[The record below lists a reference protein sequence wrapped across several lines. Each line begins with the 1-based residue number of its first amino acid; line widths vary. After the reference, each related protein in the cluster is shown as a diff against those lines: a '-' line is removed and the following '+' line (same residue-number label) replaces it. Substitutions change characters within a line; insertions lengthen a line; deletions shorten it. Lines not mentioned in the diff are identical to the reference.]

1 MNRWCGT
8 ILAAVVVATVP
19 AAGCLRKTAG
29 DAAAEGEIRGVPV
42 GVAGAPRVDGGRPP
56 APSVGAPSVET
67 PLAGA
72 RTVPEGYQVTE
83 MPGGQGRILRASF
96 SGNARSAHT
105 TLGGMLGNL
114 ARQYFDARPEVVGA
128 VASEDDQRAQAIFH
142 ARVGGMAST
151 ALMVV
156 ELERGNGRVTVLLDE
171 AGRFRATVGRMA
183 QVAAQGRE
191 GAQGGPAVAPRPIQ
205 WVRHQFPDGSG
216 NINLPSDWR
225 MQSAA
230 KGAVDAM
237 GPNGEVIG
245 LGGPYIVNTNQWYA
259 QSGYLT
265 GPYMKPVQAM
275 QYLFPQMARTAARNG
290 YQKQLVRILEVQ
302 EFQEQG
308 VPAAYILYDCMVNGR
323 PYRFYEMDT
332 TRMIDQSMW
341 MFYSS
346 VVGAPQEV
354 FAREFGTLVQI
365 WQSWQI
371 SNQLIASRLRSA
383 VESMRQA
390 GEILRSANQSTSAT
404 YDRVNRGW
412 SLYFRGNELVEHI
425 PTGGRGEVDHNY
437 AQRMV
442 EKLNEAEGGQSWR
455 VVPMRDY

>member
-1 MNRWCGT
+1 
-8 ILAAVVVATVP
+8 
-19 AAGCLRKTAG
+19 
-29 DAAAEGEIRGVPV
+29 
-42 GVAGAPRVDGGRPP
+42 
-56 APSVGAPSVET
+56 
-67 PLAGA
+67 
-72 RTVPEGYQVTE
+72 
-83 MPGGQGRILRASF
+83 LRASF
-96 SGNARSAHT
+96 SGNARSAQT
-105 TLGGMLGNL
+105 TLQGMLGNL
-114 ARQYFDARPEVVGA
+114 AQQYFDGRPQVVAA
-128 VASEDDQRAQAIFH
+128 VASQDDQRAQAFFH
-142 ARVGGMAST
+142 AGVGGISST
-151 ALMVV
+151 GLMMV
-156 ELERGNGRVTVLLDE
+156 ELQQGGGRVSVLLDE
-171 AGRFRATVGRMA
+171 ASRFRASLPQMA
-183 QVAAQGRE
+183 QVAGGGQSGGQSAQG
-191 GAQGGPAVAPRPIQ
+191 QPPRQIQ

-225 MQSAA
+225 MVSAA
-230 KGAVDAM
+230 KGAIDGM
-237 GPNGEVIG
+237 GPNGEVVG

-265 GPYMKPVQAM
+265 GPYMRPVQAM

-290 YQKQLVRILEVQ
+290 YQKQLSRIIEVQ
-302 EFQEQG
+302 EFQDQG
-308 VPAAYILYDCMVNGR
+308 VPGAYILYDCMVNGR

-346 VVGAPQEV
+346 VVGAPQDV

-390 GEILRSANQSTSAT
+390 GEILRSSNQSTSAA

-412 SLYFRGNELVEHI
+412 SLYFRGNELVEHM
-425 PTGGRGEVDHNY
+425 PSGGRGEVDQNY
-437 AQRMV
+437 AQRLV
-442 EKLNEAEGGQSWR
+442 EGLNQAEGAQTWR